1 MNRDNQTTSI
11 ESPSRETEYD
21 GTEPLDDPADEAI
34 AQFLAAPEEFRQ
46 FKSVSALA
54 KHFNLSRMTVYR
66 RKENVDVVE
75 RIKWL
80 LEKSMLFGD
89 LIACREWASIV
100 KAQVKAALGGDTRA
114 ALFCQN
120 RAWRQS
126 LIVLEVRHIEPAIAE
141 ADAITVWQEKPNE
154 QSEAEELGAQEN
166 PATKWR
172 QAERMRGASA
182 IASWPSSFFPRAEIQ
197 SYRCHAGYLEVASGN
212 AQRQA
217 SSLFAHKVGDYR
229 K

>member
-34 AQFLAAPEEFRQ
+34 AQFLAAPQEFRQ

-89 LIACREWASIV
+89 LIACREWAGIV
-100 KAQVKAALGGDTRA
+100 KAQVKAALGGDIRA

-120 RAWRQS
+120 RAWRQGS
-126 LIVLEVRHIEPAIAE
+126 LNCFGVETIEPSIAG
-141 ADAITVWQEKPNE
+141 ADAITLWQEKPNE
-154 QSEAEELGAQEN
+154 QSQAEELEAKEN
-166 PATKWR
+166 PGTNGDK
-172 QAERMRGASA
+172 
-182 IASWPSSFFPRAEIQ
+182 PSE
-197 SYRCHAGYLEVASGN
+197 
-212 AQRQA
+212 
-217 SSLFAHKVGDYR
+217 
-229 K
+229 